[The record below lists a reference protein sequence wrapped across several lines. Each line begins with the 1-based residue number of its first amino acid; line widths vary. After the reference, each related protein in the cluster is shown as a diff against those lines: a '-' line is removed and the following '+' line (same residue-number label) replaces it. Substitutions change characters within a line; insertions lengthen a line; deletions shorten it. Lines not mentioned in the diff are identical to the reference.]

1 MERGVGTGAI
11 SEAWVTD
18 VGAAAPSEVYS
29 MGASTENSLSY
40 AGNETIDQCP
50 TVCYLLPSH
59 PFVQQATVTFST
71 TFSHLKNGTRLTY
84 RSIQLRQQ

>member
-50 TVCYLLPSH
+50 TVCIFSPHIPLFSKPLSRFH
-59 PFVQQATVTFST
+59 PHFPT
-71 TFSHLKNGTRLTY
+71 
-84 RSIQLRQQ
+84 